1 MRTKQIILAVGLLFV
16 PLLSMADNVITLI
29 GMNGEALATYD
40 AAQVDSITL
49 NTTMESYGNYAYDF
63 NDHRYTGL
71 VETAVGTLESLVF
84 IDSDEPQVRLNN
96 VDPYFAY
103 CGFTCDNGYNIVL
116 CNRTEWV
123 ADTLYLY
130 ADAGQRMGYDDAC
143 FYSYTGY
150 LYDNYDEEMVFS
162 ITDDGRTFTYVNG
175 IVVAVET
182 GYYNSIAPGTS
193 IVPDSLAG
201 APARRA
207 PKVQTLQG
215 KKVLTV
221 LPKAEDTP
229 RVKAAYGASQ
239 TLAKPS
245 KAEGKVLRTERTVPN
260 AQTSSEDARR
270 RLFKTRDSERK
281 SQATP
286 AERAAEPAVT
296 TAEKPTAGGSA
307 SVRRIS
313 RQIPGGSAS
322 NRRAMTADDITA
334 KNDK

>member
-1 MRTKQIILAVGLLFV
+1 MGLLFV

-49 NTTMESYGNYAYDF
+49 NTTVESYGNYAYDF
-63 NDHRYTGL
+63 NGHRYNGL
-71 VETAVGTLESLVF
+71 VETARGTLESLLS

-103 CGFTCDNGYNIVL
+103 CGFTCDNGYNIVR
-116 CNRTEWV
+116 CSRTEWV

-130 ADAGQRMGYDDAC
+130 ADAGQFIGYEDVC
-143 FYSYTGY
+143 FYSYAGY
-150 LYDNYDEEMVFS
+150 LNDNYDEEMVFS
-162 ITDDGRTFTYVNG
+162 ITDDGQTFTYVSG
-175 IVVAVET
+175 IVVAIEA
-182 GYYNSIAPGTS
+182 GYYNYVEPGTS
-193 IVPDSLAG
+193 IVPDSLSG

-207 PKVQTLQG
+207 PKAQALQG

-221 LPKAEDTP
+221 LPMAEDTP
-229 RVKAAYGASQ
+229 RVKAAHGASQ
-239 TLAKPS
+239 TLTKPS
-245 KAEGKVLRTERTVPN
+245 EAEGKVLRTERTVPK

-270 RLFKTRDSERK
+270 RLFKIKDSERK
-281 SQATP
+281 SQAAP
-286 AERAAEPAVT
+286 AGRAAEPAVT